1 MNVKNL
7 SEVVVLGCKAFAAYE
22 ESRKDGKIDAADILY
37 LIPVAQAIK
46 PALEDINLVPA
57 EALDLDAAE
66 MDELLAI
73 VMAEIPSL
81 KTKVDA
87 LIKVKAVVKLLL
99 AAKDC
104 YNAFSAKPLAVGV
117 AAIAANSFEGE
128 SEGVAKAALR
138 ADDSAAKQNLA
149 AAVGK
154 REAIA
159 AARAADEAKVAAAA
173 EPAVAEKVADAKA
186 AGDSL
191 AAHDAPAPG
200 N

>member
-104 YNAFSAKPLAVGV
+104 YNAFAAKPLAMGV
-117 AAIAANSFEGE
+117 NAIAANSFEGA
-128 SEGVAKAALR
+128 SDEGKARVAAR
-138 ADDSAAKQNLA
+138 ADVTA
-149 AAVGK
+149 AAVNLASAAAK
-154 REAIA
+154 REEIA
-159 AARAADEAKVAAAA
+159 AAREPKVAEVKA